1 MQFFLANSII
11 VVACLLVFDHI
22 FVINNKV
29 EILKANIRGYLER
42 IPKPRE
48 EPPARMSPFAVRRV
62 NAEQADASL
71 AGVAD
76 GAVAASADNK
86 DAPAGGGDAGD
97 GGNTRMHGRSAGDS
111 GNTRMHGQS
120 AGDSGNTRMHGQS
133 AGDSGNTRA
142 CSRESAASEE
152 TLNRFLEEFF
162 SG

>member
-1 MQFFLANSII
+1 M
-11 VVACLLVFDHI
+11 
-22 FVINNKV
+22 

-48 EPPARMSPFAVRRV
+48 EPPVRMSPFAVRRV

-71 AGVAD
+71 AEVAD
-76 GAVAASADNK
+76 GSVAEAVQNK
-86 DAPAGGGDAGD
+86 DAPAGGEDAGD

-120 AGDSGNTRMHGQS
+120 AGDSGNTR
-133 AGDSGNTRA
+133 A
-142 CSRESAASEE
+142 CNRESAASEE